1 MRPVLYENEGVGYFR
16 GNEIYFMA
24 KKNTLTIFHF
34 GMNAAVLS
42 KAIKPCK
49 GITLDS
55 QKDWHHGVPL
65 KMTLWNH
72 KMTLN
77 LNILDYFP

>member
-16 GNEIYFMA
+16 GNEIGYFMA
-24 KKNTLTIFHF
+24 KKEYIDNISLWYECSS
-34 GMNAAVLS
+34 LS

-49 GITLDS
+49 GLTLDS
-55 QKDWHHGVPL
+55 QKVWHHGVPL

-72 KMTLN
+72 KMT
-77 LNILDYFP
+77 